1 MRNEL
6 HRWIAAAAVL
16 GAVLEAA
23 VFYVLVPGAPLVSMV
38 AAAIVGAAAASLIAM
53 LAVGSLV
60 SGPLRLLV
68 ARIRSLAEG
77 DLVGRIGSLRAHSGL
92 TEAAAELDE
101 TLAGNY
107 QIILLGL
114 DEVTTKN
121 LQNAQ
126 AFASD
131 ISGAIQVIESARHPV
146 ESMGQTVSALSER
159 VAVAST
165 GLGSVS
171 EAVNRLALRVSDQAS
186 AVEEAGAA
194 IEQTS
199 GQIRSIA
206 DTARRQTDAASN
218 LAATVE
224 RGGQGV
230 DSVVGI
236 IGSLESGVSEIAD
249 LSRMI
254 NQVASRTNL
263 LAMNAAIEAAHA
275 GEYGQGFAVV
285 AEEIRGL
292 AESAGSGAKQIAA
305 SLSRFGERIKAAA
318 HANEE
323 LKKVFAGLKGDSDRF
338 IMAFSGISDGTGEI
352 ASGTTQMLESV
363 QELRTISSENKQAF
377 AAMGQS
383 MKELDAL
390 FDETAR
396 LAAAMGG
403 DGEAMS
409 QAFAN
414 AATKVESL
422 GKRGQESELSFKEI
436 STELRYFSLDATAEH
451 ASYRPEIK
459 RIMFDHKRRVVDSR
473 LYLEGR
479 VGLDNLPKRSRTAE
493 CPLDPLLKRI
503 APSLPENAGR
513 LSELDAAH
521 HAFHR
526 AYNAFL
532 DACTRTGNGTDDSKA
547 ALEPLFNEAELR
559 WKALFDYRE
568 ELNQILER
576 IE

>member
-6 HRWIAAAAVL
+6 HRWIAVAAML

-23 VFYVLVPGAPLVSMV
+23 VFFVMVPGIAIATVLLAV
-38 AAAIVGAAAASLIAM
+38 AAGVCSAALIAL
-53 LAVGSLV
+53 LAVGTLVGRPLRALV
-60 SGPLRLLV
+60 S
-68 ARIRSLAEG
+68 RIRSLAEG
-77 DLVGRIGSLRAHSGL
+77 DLVARIGALRAHPGL
-92 TEAAAELDE
+92 VEAAAELDE

-121 LQNAQ
+121 LKNAQ
-126 AFASD
+126 AFDAD
-131 ISGAIQVIESARHPV
+131 IAAAIQVIESARQPI
-146 ESMGQTVSALSER
+146 ESMGGTVSALSER
-159 VAVAST
+159 VAVASA

-171 EAVNRLALRVSDQAS
+171 ASVSQLALRVSDQAS

-206 DTARRQTDAASN
+206 DTARRETDAASN

-236 IGSLESGVSEIAD
+236 IGGLESGVAEIAD

-292 AESAGSGAKQIAA
+292 AETAGSGAKQIAS
-305 SLSRFGERIKAAA
+305 SLARFGERIRAAA

-323 LKKVFAGLKGDSDRF
+323 LKKVFAGLKDDSDRF
-338 IMAFSGISDGTGEI
+338 IQAFSGISDGTGEI
-352 ASGTTQMLESV
+352 ASGTTQMLQSV

-383 MKELDAL
+383 MRELDGL
-390 FDETAR
+390 FNETAR
-396 LAAAMGG
+396 LAADMGRSG
-403 DGEAMS
+403 DAMS
-409 QAFAN
+409 GAFAT
-414 AATKVESL
+414 AAARVESL
-422 GKRGQESELSFKEI
+422 GKRGQDSETSFKEI
-436 STELRYFSLDATAEH
+436 STELRYFSLDATAQH

-473 LYLEGR
+473 LFIDGR
-479 VGLDNLPKRSRTAE
+479 VGLDNLPRQSRTE
-493 CPLDPLLKRI
+493 DCPLDPLLKRI
-503 APSLPENAGR
+503 GPSLPEHAAR
-513 LSELDAAH
+513 LTELDAAH
-521 HAFHR
+521 HAFHQ
-526 AYNAFL
+526 AYNAFYE
-532 DACTRTGNGTDDSKA
+532 ACARAGSGADGSRA

-559 WKALFDYRE
+559 WKALFDYRD
-568 ELNQILER
+568 ELNQVLER
-576 IE
+576 ID

>member
-1 MRNEL
+1 M
-6 HRWIAAAAVL
+6 
-16 GAVLEAA
+16 
-23 VFYVLVPGAPLVSMV
+23 
-38 AAAIVGAAAASLIAM
+38 
-53 LAVGSLV
+53 GS
-60 SGPLRLLV
+60 
-68 ARIRSLAEG
+68 
-77 DLVGRIGSLRAHSGL
+77 
-92 TEAAAELDE
+92 
-101 TLAGNY
+101 
-107 QIILLGL
+107 
-114 DEVTTKN
+114 
-121 LQNAQ
+121 
-126 AFASD
+126 
-131 ISGAIQVIESARHPV
+131 
-146 ESMGQTVSALSER
+146 TVSALSEH
-159 VAVAST
+159 VAAAST

-171 EAVNRLALRVSDQAS
+171 EAVSRLALRVSDQAS

-206 DTARRQTDAASN
+206 DTARRETEVASD

-292 AESAGSGAKQIAA
+292 AESAGTGAKQIAA

-318 HANEE
+318 HANDE
-323 LKKVFAGLKGDSDRF
+323 LKNVFAGLKSDSDRF
-338 IMAFSGISDGTGEI
+338 ITAFSGISDGTGEI

-377 AAMGQS
+377 TAMGQS
-383 MKELDAL
+383 MQELDGL
-390 FDETAR
+390 FGETSR
-396 LAAAMGG
+396 LSSAMGSN
-403 DGEAMS
+403 GEAMS
-409 QAFAN
+409 RAFAM
-414 AATKVESL
+414 AVGKVESL

-451 ASYRPEIK
+451 TSYRPEIK
-459 RIMFDHKRRVVDSR
+459 RIMFDHKRRVVDGR
-473 LYLEGR
+473 LYLDGR
-479 VGLDNLPKRSRTAE
+479 VGLDNLPKRSRVEE

-503 APSLPENAGR
+503 GPSLPDQAGR
-513 LSELDAAH
+513 LSELDATH
-521 HAFHR
+521 HAFHH
-526 AYNAFL
+526 AYNEFY
-532 DACTRTGNGTDDSKA
+532 DACVRSGTGTGADKPD
-547 ALEPLFNEAELR
+547 LEALFNEAEMH

-568 ELNQILER
+568 ELNQVLER

>member
-6 HRWIAAAAVL
+6 HRWIATAALLGAAA
-16 GAVLEAA
+16 EAA
-23 VFYVLVPGAPLVSMV
+23 VFFVLMPGVSLPILLAAV
-38 AAAIVGAAAASLIAM
+38 AAGTVAASLVAL
-53 LAVGSLV
+53 LAVGALV
-60 SGPLRLLV
+60 GRPLRTLV

-77 DLVGRIGSLRAHSGL
+77 DLVGRIGSLRAHPGL

-114 DEVTTKN
+114 NELTTRN
-121 LQNAQ
+121 LQGAQ
-126 AFASD
+126 AFAAD
-131 ISGAIQVIESARHPV
+131 IDSAIAVLESARTPV
-146 ESMGQTVSALSER
+146 ASMSSTVSALSEH
-159 VAVAST
+159 VAAAST

-171 EAVNRLALRVSDQAS
+171 EAVSRLALRVSDQAS

-206 DTARRQTDAASN
+206 DTARRETEVASD

-292 AESAGSGAKQIAA
+292 AESAGTGAKQIAA

-318 HANEE
+318 HANDE
-323 LKKVFAGLKGDSDRF
+323 LKKVFAGLKSDSDRF

-383 MKELDAL
+383 MQDLDGL
-390 FDETAR
+390 FAETAR
-396 LAAAMGG
+396 LASAMGAN
-403 DGEAMS
+403 GEAMS
-409 QAFAN
+409 TAFAS
-414 AATKVESL
+414 AAGKVESL
-422 GKRGQESELSFKEI
+422 GKRGQESEQSFREI

-451 ASYRPEIK
+451 SSYRPEIK

-473 LYLEGR
+473 LYLESR
-479 VGLDNLPKRSRTAE
+479 VGLDNLPKPSRVDE
-493 CPLDPLLKRI
+493 CPLDPLLRRI
-503 APSLPENAGR
+503 GPSMPDQAGR
-513 LSELDAAH
+513 LAELDATH

-526 AYNAFL
+526 AYNAFHE
-532 DACTRTGNGTDDSKA
+532 ACARSGTGADKPDLE
-547 ALEPLFNEAELR
+547 ALFDEAETR

-568 ELNQILER
+568 ELNQVLER

>member
-6 HRWIAAAAVL
+6 HSWIASAALLGAAA
-16 GAVLEAA
+16 EAA
-23 VFYVLVPGAPLVSMV
+23 VFFVLMPGVSLPILL
-38 AAAIVGAAAASLIAM
+38 AAIAAGTVAASLVAL
-53 LAVGSLV
+53 LAVGALV
-60 SGPLRLLV
+60 GKPLHALV

-77 DLVGRIGSLRAHSGL
+77 DLVGRIGALRAHPGL

-114 DEVTTKN
+114 DELTTRN
-121 LQNAQ
+121 LQSAQ
-126 AFASD
+126 AFAAD
-131 ISGAIQVIESARHPV
+131 IDSAIAVLESAREPV
-146 ESMGQTVSALSER
+146 ASMGSSVSALSEH
-159 VAVAST
+159 VSAAST

-171 EAVNRLALRVSDQAS
+171 EAVRRLALRVSDQAS

-206 DTARRQTDAASN
+206 DTARRETEVASD

-236 IGSLESGVSEIAD
+236 IGSLESGVSEIAE

-292 AESAGSGAKQIAA
+292 AESAGTGAKQIAA
-305 SLSRFGERIKAAA
+305 SLSRFGERIRAAA
-318 HANEE
+318 HANDE
-323 LKKVFAGLKGDSDRF
+323 LKKVFAGLKNDSDRF
-338 IMAFSGISDGTGEI
+338 IAAFSGISDGTGEI

-383 MKELDAL
+383 MQDLDAL

-396 LAAAMGG
+396 LASAMGG
-403 DGEAMS
+403 TGEAMS
-409 QAFAN
+409 TAFGR
-414 AATKVESL
+414 AAGKVESL

-451 ASYRPEIK
+451 SSYRPEIK

-479 VGLDNLPKRSRTAE
+479 VGLDNLPRPSRVDE
-493 CPLDPLLKRI
+493 CPLDPLLRRI
-503 APSLPENAGR
+503 GPSMPDQAGR
-513 LSELDAAH
+513 LAELDAAH

-526 AYNAFL
+526 AYNEFHE
-532 DACTRTGNGTDDSKA
+532 ACVRSGTGTGVDKPDLE
-547 ALEPLFNEAELR
+547 ALFIEAETR

-568 ELNQILER
+568 ELNQVLER